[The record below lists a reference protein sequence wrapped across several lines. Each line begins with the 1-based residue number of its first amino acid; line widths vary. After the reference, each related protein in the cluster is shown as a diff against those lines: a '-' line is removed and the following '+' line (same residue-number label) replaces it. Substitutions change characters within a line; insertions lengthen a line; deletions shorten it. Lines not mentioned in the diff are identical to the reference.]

1 VQRSVIQNFNLS
13 MLVVT
18 FSVYLGTGLVN
29 VPMLPLLGIVALAVL
44 VPVLLGARLYVGISE
59 AAFRQIV
66 LGLLTL
72 SGVALLVSSVPVLL
86 ARGPLN

>member
-1 VQRSVIQNFNLS
+1 
-13 MLVVT
+13 
-18 FSVYLGTGLVN
+18 
-29 VPMLPLLGIVALAVL
+29 
-44 VPVLLGARLYVGISE
+44 VLLGARLYVGISE